1 MTPMPLAAA
10 VALLLV
16 PFAAPLVAQTG
27 GDRGGP
33 PPAGLSREQTW
44 PAPTAEDWQ
53 RPCLIPFQRTWE
65 DALAVA
71 KEQGKAI
78 LICVNMDGE
87 IASEHYAGIRYR
99 QPEIAALYEP
109 YVCVLASVYRHTPR
123 DHDEAG
129 QRICCPRFGS
139 VTCGEHIAIE
149 PFLFER
155 YFEGVRV
162 APRHIMVELDGQ
174 ETYDVYY
181 AWDTDS
187 VFSAIKKGIA
197 DRQAPPPTVVRGDRP
212 ILERVA
218 SRDVVDRTAVE
229 KAFADGD
236 AALKQALLEAAK
248 KHAASEPLDLLRQG
262 IFGLDANQNRLA
274 REALAGLGSESAAVL
289 MVDALRSPLEAQERE
304 PLIAALERIGQTSPR
319 AKTYANVQRGLGTRS
334 AAVDAAAWKTRLEA
348 AEPAE
353 LVQQRYE
360 AQAKFESSSQKLDAG
375 VEDPQALLDLAE
387 SCVALAAS
395 PDTKRQRARLYW
407 RDAYDQ
413 ARRAEQLAG
422 ESARAHAVLALAA
435 YYLGQREEAHER
447 VAKAFAGE
455 PSAAETWQGMALLA
469 LFAEARRGAIES
481 ALRERKEWPP
491 QWLADVNTAYAL
503 LARHPLGT
511 AQQVAQH
518 VDFLLKLRAAGPA
531 DQALEQGL
539 QRFPD
544 AWDLHASLRGRVLY
558 DRGVDGLEPE
568 YARRLEAQAS
578 GTLAWY
584 AAYASLVTA
593 EYRRREK
600 DPVRAREAY
609 ERALALYARATQ
621 LEESLRDTA
630 DHYAAMALAGEARL
644 ALEANELPSAVDLL
658 LASFARKETAA
669 ASEDGLNISPVMTA
683 KTLRARLQE
692 TQQQDLLAKLQAAL
706 DALDPRLLEL
716 PEWDRGGVP
725 PGGAQRPR
733 QRR

>member
-1 MTPMPLAAA
+1 MKLSALYRLEL
-10 VALLLV
+10 ALLACLAPASAAQDPARPQV
-16 PFAAPLVAQTG
+16 DREAMWFAPK
-27 GDRGGP
+27 
-33 PPAGLSREQTW
+33 
-44 PAPTAEDWQ
+44 AEDWAK
-53 RPCLIPFQRTWE
+53 PCLLTFQRTW
-65 DALAVA
+65 DDAVA
-71 KEQGKAI
+71 VARETGKPI

-87 IASEHYAGIRYR
+87 IASEHYAGVRYR

-123 DHDEAG
+123 DHDETG

-149 PFLFER
+149 PFLFDR

-187 VFSAIKKGIA
+187 VFSAIRKGIA

-212 ILERVA
+212 IVERVA
-218 SRDVVDRTAVE
+218 SRDIVDRAAVE
-229 KAFADGD
+229 KAFAEGD
-236 AALKQALLEAAK
+236 ATLKQALLEAAK

-262 IFGLDANQNRLA
+262 IFGLDATQNRLA
-274 REALAGLGSESAAVL
+274 REALSGLGSESAAVL
-289 MVDALRSPLEAQERE
+289 MVDALRAPLEAQERE

-334 AAVDAAAWKTRLEA
+334 SAVDAAAWRARLESS
-348 AEPAE
+348 EPPE

-360 AQAKFESSSQKLDAG
+360 AQAKFESSAQKLEAG
-375 VEDPQALLDLAE
+375 VEDPQSLLDLAE
-387 SCVALAAS
+387 SCVALAAA

-422 ESARAHAVLALAA
+422 ESARAHGLLALAA
-435 YYLGQREEAHER
+435 FYLGQREEAYER
-447 VAKAFAGE
+447 VTKAFTGE
-455 PSAAETWQGMALLA
+455 PGAAETWQGMALLA
-469 LFAEARRGAIES
+469 LFAEARRTAIEQ

-491 QWLADVNTAYAL
+491 QWLADVNTAYGL

-531 DQALEQGL
+531 DQALELGL
-539 QRFPD
+539 RRFPA
-544 AWDLHASLRGRVLY
+544 AWELHASLRGRLLY
-558 DRGVDGLEPE
+558 DRGVAGLEPE
-568 YARRLEAQAS
+568 YARRLEAQPT

-600 DPVRAREAY
+600 DPARAREAY
-609 ERALALYARATQ
+609 ERALSLYARATQ
-621 LEESLRDTA
+621 LDETLRETS
-630 DHYAAMALAGEARL
+630 DHYAAMALAAEARL
-644 ALEANELPSAVDLL
+644 ALEANELATAVELL

-683 KTLRARLQE
+683 KTLRARLAE
-692 TQQQDLLAKLQAAL
+692 AQQQELLAKLQGAL
-706 DALDPRLLEL
+706 DSLDPRLLEL

-725 PGGAQRPR
+725 PGGGERPR